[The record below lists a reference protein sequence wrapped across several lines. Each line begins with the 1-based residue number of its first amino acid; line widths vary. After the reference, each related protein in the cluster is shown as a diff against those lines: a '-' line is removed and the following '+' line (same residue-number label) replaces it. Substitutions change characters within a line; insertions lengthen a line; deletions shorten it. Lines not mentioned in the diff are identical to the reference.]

1 MSEFKFACPV
11 CGQHITCD
19 SESAGTQMSCPTC
32 FRKLVVPQAPAPGS
46 KNFVLTAAVVQER
59 PATALENGK
68 AAAAAT
74 TPPAKKAPIAVIAIG
89 VLLVCMAAGATIF
102 FVAKKGKNAAP
113 KVDSDNEG
121 EVAVVTTN
129 AAPRLNLPP
138 PPADATNWTLVL
150 AEAKIPDAPV
160 SGAVHGFGF
169 KLERATI
176 QGGKLD
182 LRQGAKWPPD
192 VGVSI
197 HLFADRAEDLA
208 GKTVV
213 LESTRTNSP
222 RLFLR
227 WKNPDDKAQS
237 KEYRKGY
244 AARVEFGP
252 VTNNRLPGKI
262 YLAAPDD
269 AKSYAAGT
277 FSAEIRKPNPP
288 KK

>member
-19 SESAGTQMSCPTC
+19 SDSAGSQMGCPTC

-46 KNFVLTAAVVQER
+46 KSFVLTAALVQER
-59 PATALENGK
+59 PATSLENGK
-68 AAAAAT
+68 NGGSVAPAAARKFPVAAV
-74 TPPAKKAPIAVIAIG
+74 AVG
-89 VLLVCMAAGATIF
+89 VLLVCAAAGATIF
-102 FVAKKGKNAAP
+102 FLAKREKHSPSDSDDQGKVKLVVTNAAP
-113 KVDSDNEG
+113 K
-121 EVAVVTTN
+121 
-129 AAPRLNLPP
+129 LILPP
-138 PPADATNWTLVL
+138 PPATATNWTLNL
-150 AEAKIPDAPV
+150 AEARIPDAPA

-169 KLERATI
+169 KLERAVI

-182 LRQGAKWPPD
+182 LRQGPKWPPD

-197 HLFADRAEDLA
+197 HLFADRPEDLA

-222 RLFLR
+222 RVFLR
-227 WKNPDDKAQS
+227 WKNDQDQAQT

-244 AARVEFGP
+244 AARVEFGA
-252 VTNNRLPGKI
+252 VTNNRLTGKI
-262 YLAAPDD
+262 FLATPDET
-269 AKSYAAGT
+269 KSYAAGT
-277 FSAEIRKPNPP
+277 FSAEIRKPSPP